1 MTQELKKSLQL
12 SYLLED
18 EPKSPTLV
26 EGLQWLESWDCYL
39 GSTKI
44 LFFHFLGIAY
54 YQRFKPVNALT
65 MCECSELLV

>member
-12 SYLLED
+12 SHPLED

-26 EGLQWLESWDCYL
+26 EGLQWSESWDCYL

-44 LFFHFLGIAY
+44 SFFHFLGIAY
-54 YQRFKPVNALT
+54 YQRFKTKCTNNV
-65 MCECSELLV
+65 